1 MHVVHKNLF
10 WIYSMKATI
19 PQLPAIRS
27 FRRGHG
33 LLIVLIAILLSCPT
47 LAQEKPKEE
56 SAVVPSEPPQPQTI
70 SATEVPGQ
78 AELVA
83 AQLREMRQRIM
94 SPSQVDET
102 TEQLNE
108 AIVRLKEL
116 YAAPALTEIDIQS
129 ARVLDNLNQTWLA
142 EKNQLSHWQK
152 LILIRAQ
159 MLTSERTVLSDL
171 KQPWQIT
178 LDEHGTEGADDLPDV
193 IVQRVRSTLSDIEA
207 LDKEVRERLNFVLTI
222 QNGLSKQNVIVDE
235 VLTRIKAVRS
245 TLEVRVMATDSPAL
259 WRIFA
264 VSDVKSQDDVAEQ
277 VQDSWRR
284 TLSLLAAYL
293 REHDEHAIGQL
304 LLFLILV
311 AMLTATKHRRRP
323 ESVSH
328 EDLPQQIDVL
338 SYPVASSLL
347 LTLVMTNWIYPD
359 QPLVLTDLNKLAFA
373 LPIFLLLRRV
383 IHEEM
388 RVPFYLVI
396 ILYILDMSG
405 SLAFHR
411 PIPARLL
418 LFSESLLSLAVL
430 LWVLRK
436 DGYLRTGVAGR
447 WWHAL
452 LAAMRIGALA
462 LVIAVVVNIVGAVS
476 LARLLSSS
484 VLTSA
489 YFGLGL
495 YALNLVLKGLI
506 ETFLGSR
513 LARSVNGLRRH
524 PEVIRGRIIWWVN
537 FFAVVFWLVLTL
549 RSLGILKQITG
560 ALMAIVTTTSA
571 IGTLQISLGDILS
584 FFVALWVGA
593 LIARFARFVLDEDV
607 YPRVRL
613 PRGIPSTIT
622 MMVRYTIFT
631 LAFLIGLAAA
641 GIELG
646 KFSILAGAVGI
657 GVGFG
662 MQNIINNFVSGLILA
677 FERPIQPGDTVE
689 VGPLFGRVKKIGV
702 RASIIRSYT
711 GAEVIVPNGNLI
723 SNEVVNWT
731 LSDPHRRLELPIGVA
746 YGTDPH
752 KVIEVLKKVAS
763 SHPSVMEAPE
773 PDVYFLGF
781 GDSSLNFELRGWIAS
796 FEETV
801 AVKTDLNL
809 GINDALKE
817 AGIEIPFPQR
827 DLHLRSVDASIE
839 TTGLPRHVRAPDD
852 RQAPPVTKKARK
864 KIKPRKTREG
874 EAEFGGDADGD
885 GDGDGY

>member
-1 MHVVHKNLF
+1 
-10 WIYSMKATI
+10 MKATI
-19 PQLPAIRS
+19 PQLPASRS
-27 FRRGHG
+27 FRMVHG
-33 LLIVLIAILLSCPT
+33 LLIVVIAILMSCPT
-47 LAQEKPKEE
+47 LAQEEPKEE
-56 SAVVPSEPPQPQTI
+56 SPVVPSEPLQPQPI

-78 AELVA
+78 AELAA
-83 AQLREMRQRIM
+83 AQLREMKQRIM

-102 TEQLNE
+102 TEKLNE

-116 YAAPALTEIDIQS
+116 YAAPELAEIDIQS
-129 ARVLDNLNQTWLA
+129 ARVLDNLNQAWLA
-142 EKNQLSHWQK
+142 EKNQLSQWQN

-159 MLTSERTVLSDL
+159 MLSSERTILSDL
-171 KQPWQIT
+171 KQPWQLT
-178 LDEHGTEGADDLPDV
+178 FDEHKKEGADDLPDV

-207 LDKEVRERLNFVLTI
+207 LDKEVRERLNFVLTT
-222 QNGLSKQNVIVDE
+222 QNGLSKQNVIIDE
-235 VLTRIKAVRS
+235 VLTRVKAVRS
-245 TLEVRVMATDSPAL
+245 TMEVRILATDSPAM
-259 WRIFA
+259 WRIFEA
-264 VSDVKSQDDVAEQ
+264 SDIQSQNDVADQ
-277 VQDSWRR
+277 VQASWRR
-284 TLSLLAAYL
+284 TLSLLAGYL

-311 AMLTATKHRRRP
+311 AMLTATKHRRKP
-323 ESVSH
+323 EAVSH
-328 EDLPQQIDVL
+328 HGTAAQIDVL
-338 SYPVASSLL
+338 SFPMASSLL
-347 LTLVMTNWIYPD
+347 LTLAMTNWIYPD

-383 IHEEM
+383 IHHEM
-388 RVPFYLVI
+388 RVPFYLVLV
-396 ILYILDMSG
+396 LYILDMSG
-405 SLAFHR
+405 NLAFHR

-418 LFSESLLSLAVL
+418 LFSESILSLAVL
-430 LWVLRK
+430 VWVLRK
-436 DGYLRTGVAGR
+436 DGFLRTGVAGR
-447 WWHAL
+447 WWKAIV
-452 LAAMRIGALA
+452 AAMRFAALA
-462 LVIAVVVNIVGAVS
+462 LIVAIVVNIIGAVS
-476 LARLLSSS
+476 LARLLSTA

-495 YALNLVLKGLI
+495 YALNLVLKGLL
-506 ETFLGSR
+506 ETFLASR
-513 LARSVNGLRRH
+513 LARSANGLRRH
-524 PEVIRGRIIWWVN
+524 PEIIRGRIIWWVN
-537 FFAVVFWLVLTL
+537 FFAVVFWRGVTF
-549 RSLGILKQITG
+549 RSLCILEQISG
-560 ALMAIVTTTSA
+560 ALISMVTTTSA

-584 FFVALWVGA
+584 FFVALWIGV

-622 MMVRYTIFT
+622 MMVRYTILT

-689 VGPLFGRVKKIGV
+689 IGTLFGRVKKIGI
-702 RASIIRSYT
+702 RASIIRTYT

-723 SNEVVNWT
+723 SNEVINWT

-746 YGTDPH
+746 YGTNPH
-752 KVIEVLKKVAS
+752 KVIEVLKKVANA
-763 SHPSVMEAPE
+763 HPSIMEAPE

-781 GDSSLNFELRGWIAS
+781 GDSSLDFELRGWIAS

-801 AVKTDLNL
+801 VVKTDLNL
-809 GINDALKE
+809 GINDALAE

-827 DLHLRSVDASIE
+827 DLHIRSVDSSI
-839 TTGLPRHVRAPDD
+839 GAPILSKPDGEPKHSPTSP
-852 RQAPPVTKKARK
+852 AAGITPKKKERK
-864 KIKPRKTREG
+864 KSGPKEIGEG

-885 GDGDGY
+885 GDGGDGY